1 MTQAENNIDEP
12 LEIGENNLNA
22 MYLNTAVQGLLSFIA
37 GYLIVYSVYYI
48 VTGTVGILYDME
60 INWLYYQM
68 KITPL
73 AEWLWSIKRVIV
85 VFSVG
90 PIAALAFALL
100 SRLLYFTV
108 FRHKDNIVRSILFW
122 TFFHGLNFFF
132 GAAIV
137 GILMNLS
144 DLLDNNRGFGLTFFF
159 LYMGDVWQIFFGALS
174 LLIMVV
180 IGLLNYKFVIKTAFS
195 RRLFKGGSKYR
206 LRFIFAS
213 TTLPWLLGSLIL
225 MALMYP
231 NYNVY
236 STMYFP
242 VMGLMIIPI
251 LSLSGIRVASTS
263 VKTDKVSQVRPRTS
277 LIIFTLA
284 LLVFY
289 RVVLGFGIKVN
300 ELDRSEVDTIKTYKP
315 LN

>member
-1 MTQAENNIDEP
+1 
-12 LEIGENNLNA
+12 
-22 MYLNTAVQGLLSFIA
+22 
-37 GYLIVYSVYYI
+37 
-48 VTGTVGILYDME
+48 
-60 INWLYYQM
+60 M

-159 LYMGDVWQIFFGALS
+159 LYLGDVWQIFFGALS

-180 IGLLNYKFVIKTAFS
+180 TGLLNYSFVIKTAFS